1 MGRESIGN
9 IKSNYKHE
17 ARCNNEYQED
27 KKDALHLLFLD
38 FILLLQIY
46 AMMRGIM
53 QAANPPT
60 TSRIPEQL
68 MTHLPLMWFSLA
80 FIAGIILASLL
91 SLPVWAW
98 VAFSI
103 IFLALAFATRN
114 FQKPFSFQSL
124 SFSLHPFPFILLCAL
139 CMGAVRY
146 QLSIPKFDAFHIA
159 FYNDRDYDLLITGTV
174 IEPPDYRDNYTNLR
188 LSVSAVDTGDG
199 DLEASGLLLVRVSN
213 NQTFHYGDRLR
224 LRGKLQTPP
233 ENEEFSYRDYLAS
246 QHIHSYMSSA
256 EVTVLPDRGGN
267 PISSAL
273 YALRD
278 ESLDNIYRMF
288 PDPESSLLA
297 GILLGVDTGLTRE
310 LQQAFKNTGTAHIIA
325 ISGFNISI
333 IAGIF
338 FAFFSRFL
346 GERRGAV
353 VAILG
358 IALYTFVVGAD
369 AAVVRA
375 AIMGSLAL
383 FAKQIGRRQ
392 FALNTL
398 LAVAFLMT
406 VVNPLFV
413 WDVGFQLSFFATLGL
428 ILYADPFSQF
438 ADRIIRQ
445 IFPAS
450 TAERL
455 VELFSELVLLTLAA
469 QLTTIPIMAYHFQR
483 ISLVSFIA
491 NPFILPAQPAVM
503 ILGGL
508 AVLLSLVWFPLGQ
521 LMAWIVWPFVVY
533 TIRMVELFDRVP
545 HGTLFLGKLSIWFVI
560 LFYAALLFVTFGGSQ
575 LKAWTHSL
583 RRDQFK
589 VPAGSGIIVLALGL
603 LLIWRVAVSIPDRL
617 LHVTFLDVG
626 SADAVLIET
635 PSGKFILVNG
645 GPSVTTL
652 SDELGRRVPTF
663 NRKLDWLV
671 VAATEEDQVAALPR
685 VIERYPPDDV
695 LWSGNVEGSFSAR
708 VLADFLTLQD
718 IPVTIAEPEQ
728 VLDLGNGATLQVLAV
743 GPRGSVL
750 LLEYKNFRGL
760 LPIGMSFEAMDELR
774 NGASIGPVSV
784 LSLADSGYAPSNP
797 PEWINNLN
805 PELILLSVEA
815 GDKDGMPDA
824 EVLETI
830 KDYSL
835 LRTDES
841 GWVEISTNGEQM
853 WVNVERK

>member
-1 MGRESIGN
+1 
-9 IKSNYKHE
+9 
-17 ARCNNEYQED
+17 
-27 KKDALHLLFLD
+27 
-38 FILLLQIY
+38 
-46 AMMRGIM
+46 
-53 QAANPPT
+53 
-60 TSRIPEQL
+60 

-80 FIAGIILASLL
+80 FLAGIILARLVPLPIWVWLAL
-91 SLPVWAW
+91 SA
-98 VAFSI
+98 
-103 IFLALAFATRN
+103 IFLVLAFISRIS
-114 FQKPFSFQSL
+114 QKPLSFQSL
-124 SFSLHPFPFILLCAL
+124 SFIFRPFAFILLLAICL
-139 CMGAVRY
+139 GAVRY

-159 FYNDRDYDLLITGTV
+159 FYNDRDYDLLITGYLV
-174 IEPPDYRDNYTNLR
+174 EPPDYRDKYTNLR
-188 LSVSAVDTGDG
+188 LQVTAVDTGDG
-199 DLEASGLLLVRVSN
+199 DLRASGLLLVRVSN
-213 NQTFHYGDRLR
+213 NQTFHYGDILR

-233 ENEEFSYRDYLAS
+233 ENEEFSYRDYLAA
-246 QHIHSYMSSA
+246 QHVHSYMSSA
-256 EVTVLPDRGGN
+256 EVTVLPGNGGN

-273 YALRD
+273 YAIK
-278 ESLDNIYRMF
+278 EKSLNNIYRLF

-338 FAFFSRFL
+338 FAFFSRFF

-353 VAILG
+353 VAIIG

-375 AIMGSLAL
+375 AVMGSLAL
-383 FAKQIGRRQ
+383 FAKQVGRRQ

-398 LAVAFLMT
+398 LAVALLMT
-406 VVNPLFV
+406 LWNPLLV

-428 ILYADPFSQF
+428 ILYADPFTQF
-438 ADRIIRQ
+438 ADRVIRNF
-445 IFPAS
+445 FPTS
-450 TAERL
+450 TAERV
-455 VELFSELVLLTLAA
+455 VELFSEFVLLTLAA

-521 LMAWIVWPFVVY
+521 LMAWVAWPFVVY
-533 TIRMVELFDRVP
+533 TIRMVEIFDRVP
-545 HGTLFLGKLSIWFVI
+545 HGTLFLGKFSIWFVI
-560 LFYAALLFVTFGGSQ
+560 LFYASLFFVTFGGSR
-575 LKAWTHSL
+575 LKDWFQFAQ
-583 RRDQFK
+583 RDQIK
-589 VPAGSGIIVLALGL
+589 VPTGSGIIVLALGL

-626 SADAVLIET
+626 SADAVLIQT

-652 SDELGRRVPTF
+652 SDELGRRVPAF
-663 NRKLDWLV
+663 NRKLDWLI

-685 VIERYPPDDV
+685 VIERYPPDAV
-695 LWSGNVEGSFSAR
+695 LWSGNEEGSFSAR
-708 VLADFLTLQD
+708 VLDDFLTLQD
-718 IPVTIAEPEQ
+718 IPLTTAEPDQ
-728 VLDLGNGATLQVLAV
+728 VLDLGDDATLRILAS
-743 GPRGSVL
+743 GPRGSII
-750 LLEYKNFRGL
+750 LLEYQNFRGL

-774 NGASIGPVSV
+774 NGASVGPVSV

-797 PEWINNLN
+797 PEWIINLN

-815 GDKDGMPDA
+815 GDRDGLPDA
-824 EVLETI
+824 ETLETI

-853 WVNVERK
+853 WVNVEHQ

>member
-1 MGRESIGN
+1 
-9 IKSNYKHE
+9 
-17 ARCNNEYQED
+17 
-27 KKDALHLLFLD
+27 
-38 FILLLQIY
+38 
-46 AMMRGIM
+46 
-53 QAANPPT
+53 
-60 TSRIPEQL
+60 

-80 FIAGIILASLL
+80 FLAGIILASLA
-91 SLPVWAW
+91 SLPIWVW
-98 VAFSI
+98 VAFSA
-103 IFLALAFATRN
+103 IFLFLAFITRIS
-114 FQKPFSFQSL
+114 QKQFTFQSL
-124 SFSLHPFPFILLCAL
+124 SFTFHPFPFILLFAICL
-139 CMGAVRY
+139 GAARY

-159 FYNDRDYDLLITGTV
+159 FYNDRDYDMLITGTLV
-174 IEPPDYRDNYTNLR
+174 EPPDYRDNYTNLR
-188 LSVSAVDTGDG
+188 LRVIAVDTGDG
-199 DLEASGLLLVRVSN
+199 DLSASGLLLVRVSN
-213 NQTFHYGDRLR
+213 NQTFRYGDVLR
-224 LRGKLQTPP
+224 LRGKLETPP
-233 ENEEFSYRDYLAS
+233 ENEEFSYRDYLAA

-256 EVTVLPDRGGN
+256 EVTVLPGNGGN
-267 PISSAL
+267 VISSAL
-273 YALRD
+273 YAIKER
-278 ESLDNIYRMF
+278 SLNNIYRMF

-338 FAFFSRFL
+338 FAFFSRFF

-383 FAKQIGRRQ
+383 FAKQVGRRQ

-398 LAVAFLMT
+398 LAVAFVMT
-406 VVNPLFV
+406 LWNPLLV

-438 ADRIIRQ
+438 ADRTLRKY
-445 IFPAS
+445 FPAS
-450 TAERL
+450 AAERFA
-455 VELFSELVLLTLAA
+455 ELFSEFVLLTLAA

-521 LMAWIVWPFVVY
+521 LMAWVAWPFVVY
-533 TIRMVELFDRVP
+533 TIRMVEIFDSVP
-545 HGTLFLGKLSIWFVI
+545 QGTLFLGKFSIWFVI
-560 LFYAALLFVTFGGSQ
+560 LFYVILLFVTFGWSRLREWFQFAQRDQ
-575 LKAWTHSL
+575 LK
-583 RRDQFK
+583 
-589 VPAGSGIIVLALGL
+589 VPTGSGIIVLTLGL

-652 SDELGRRVPTF
+652 SDELGRRVPAF
-663 NRKLDWLV
+663 NRKLDWLI

-685 VIERYPPDDV
+685 VIERYPPDAV
-695 LWSGNVEGSFSAR
+695 LWSGNEQGSFSAR
-708 VLADFLTLQD
+708 VLDDFLTLQD
-718 IPVTIAEPEQ
+718 VPVTVAKPDQ
-728 VLDLGNGATLQVLAV
+728 VLDLGEGATLRVLAT

-750 LLEYKNFRGL
+750 LLEYENFRTL
-760 LPIGMSFEAMDELR
+760 LPVGMSFEALDELR
-774 NGASIGPVSV
+774 NGSGVGPVSI

-797 PEWINNLN
+797 PEWIANLN

-815 GDKDGMPDA
+815 GDRDGLPDT
-824 EVLETI
+824 ETLETI

-853 WVNVERK
+853 WVNVERE

>member
-1 MGRESIGN
+1 
-9 IKSNYKHE
+9 
-17 ARCNNEYQED
+17 
-27 KKDALHLLFLD
+27 
-38 FILLLQIY
+38 
-46 AMMRGIM
+46 MMRGIM

-80 FIAGIILASLL
+80 FIAGIILASLV
-91 SLPVWAW
+91 SLPVWVW

-103 IFLALAFATRN
+103 VFLSLAFATRI
-114 FQKPFSFQSL
+114 FQRPFAIQSL

-139 CMGAVRY
+139 CLGAVRY

-233 ENEEFSYRDYLAS
+233 ENEEFSYRDYLAA

-256 EVTVLPDRGGN
+256 EVTILPDKGGN

-278 ESLDNIYRMF
+278 RSLENIYRMF

-383 FAKQIGRRQ
+383 FAKQVGRRQ

-398 LAVAFLMT
+398 LAVAFVMT

-438 ADRIIRQ
+438 ADRIIRHY
-445 IFPAS
+445 FPESA
-450 TAERL
+450 AERFA
-455 VELFSELVLLTLAA
+455 ELFSEFVLLTLAA

-521 LMAWIVWPFVVY
+521 LMAWVVWPFVVY

-545 HGTLFLGKLSIWFVI
+545 QGTLFLGKLSIWFVI

-575 LKAWTHSL
+575 LKAWTQSL
-583 RRDQFK
+583 RRDQLK

-718 IPVTIAEPEQ
+718 IPVTTAEPDQ
-728 VLDLGNGATLQVLAV
+728 VLDLGNGAILQVLAV

-853 WVNVERK
+853 WVTAERK

>member
-1 MGRESIGN
+1 
-9 IKSNYKHE
+9 
-17 ARCNNEYQED
+17 
-27 KKDALHLLFLD
+27 
-38 FILLLQIY
+38 
-46 AMMRGIM
+46 M

-80 FIAGIILASLL
+80 FIAGIILASLV
-91 SLPVWAW
+91 SLPVWVW
-98 VAFSI
+98 LAFSI
-103 IFLALAFATRN
+103 VFLSLAFATRI
-114 FQKPFSFQSL
+114 FQKPFTIQSL
-124 SFSLHPFPFILLCAL
+124 SLSLHPFPFILLCAFCL
-139 CMGAVRY
+139 GAVRY

-213 NQTFHYGDRLR
+213 NETFHYGDRLR

-233 ENEEFSYRDYLAS
+233 ENEEFSYRDYLAA

-256 EVTVLPDRGGN
+256 EVTVLPDKGGN

-278 ESLDNIYRMF
+278 RSLDNIYRMF

-445 IFPAS
+445 ILPES

-455 VELFSELVLLTLAA
+455 VELFSEFVLLTLAA

-521 LMAWIVWPFVVY
+521 LMAWVVWPFVVY

-575 LKAWTHSL
+575 LKAWTQSL
-583 RRDQFK
+583 SRDQLK

-718 IPVTIAEPEQ
+718 IPVTTAEPDQ
-728 VLDLGNGATLQVLAV
+728 VLDLGNGAILQVLAV

-760 LPIGMSFEAMDELR
+760 LPIGISFEAMDELR

-797 PEWINNLN
+797 LEWINNLN

-815 GDKDGMPDA
+815 GDKNGMPDA

-853 WVNVERK
+853 WVTAERK